1 MESTRK
7 PDRLGWV
14 VLALVLVILIASYY
28 ASRIQNSGGEVSV
41 RTITLPT
48 QNGQWVSAELLK
60 PRSATVDSPAP
71 VVIVV
76 PGFQRSK
83 ETLLNIGIELSR
95 RGVVVITLDPYAQG
109 NSSSSVHRQSA
120 TTEGYGLFAF
130 VEYLHDTDLLNYID
144 KSRIAATGHSAG
156 GNAAIRG
163 AAHFGRQASKSN
175 QPSKLQSVYV
185 SGYVLTLKKGVL
197 KGVRSN
203 LGVSYAL
210 YDEGA
215 YRNEFAKQP
224 PVGEPMWAAAD
235 MRFAPESLRVI
246 ASGVGADAAPTEV
259 EVGRY
264 YGSVDDRTLRIV
276 HNERTIH
283 PIQPYM
289 LEATANQLDFF
300 EHVFDLD
307 WSRDL
312 GISSQDQVWQNK
324 ELLTLLSLICAFVM
338 LVPLARLLLKL
349 PFLHSL
355 VQSMP
360 EALPRPRR
368 RGRAIFWFVFLLSGL
383 ISCFTFV
390 PLCELSQRLFV
401 SASNRE
407 QTWFFPQR
415 MNNAVMLWAVLNGL
429 IGFALFL
436 LTVDTTTQSRRLR
449 LRQAWGLYISFRD
462 LLKTFALAITLF
474 VAFFVLL
481 GVVHW
486 LFHVDY
492 RFLFLSVRAFR
503 SDLLLLLPMYAPL
516 FFIFFFSN
524 SLRVNSSMRFEGV
537 SEWSSMLL
545 AGVANTIGLVLILT
559 IQYWVFFETGT
570 VFWTDSWLYV
580 NLLFAVVPIMFVLP
594 FYHRLFFRMTGRV
607 YLGPLTTSLVFVMI
621 LLTNTVCYI
630 PL

>member
-1 MESTRK
+1 MESSRK
-7 PDRLGWV
+7 PDRLGWL
-14 VLALVLVILIASYY
+14 VLALVLVILIASYC
-28 ASRIQNSGGEVSV
+28 ASRIQNSAGEVSV
-41 RTITLPT
+41 QTITLPT

-60 PRSATVDSPAP
+60 PRSATVDRPAP

-95 RGVVVITLDPYAQG
+95 RGIVVITLDPYAQG
-109 NSSSSVHRQSA
+109 NSSASTHRQSA
-120 TTEGYGLFAF
+120 TREGYGLFAI
-130 VEYLHDTDLLNYID
+130 VDYLHDTDILNYID
-144 KSRIAATGHSAG
+144 KSQIAATGHSAG

-163 AAHFGRQASKSN
+163 AAYFGRQASKSN
-175 QPSKLQSVYV
+175 QPSKLHSVYV

-197 KGVRSN
+197 KNIRSN

-224 PVGEPMWAAAD
+224 PAGEPMWAAAD
-235 MRFAPESLRVI
+235 MRYAPESLRVI
-246 ASGVGADAAPTEV
+246 ASGVGAKAAPTTV

-283 PIQPYM
+283 PIQPYS
-289 LEATANQLDFF
+289 LEATANQLDYF

-312 GISSQDQVWQNK
+312 GISSRDQVWQSK
-324 ELLTLLSLICAFVM
+324 EWLTLISLICAFVM
-338 LVPLARLLLKL
+338 LIPLAQLFLKL
-349 PFLHSL
+349 PVFHSL

-360 EALPRPRR
+360 EALPRPSKRA
-368 RGRAIFWFVFLLSGL
+368 RAIFWFVFVLSGL

-401 SASNRE
+401 AASNRE

-415 MNNAVMLWAVLNGL
+415 MNNAVMLWALLNGL

-436 LTVDTTTQSRRLR
+436 LTVDTTTQTRRLR
-449 LRQAWGLYISFRD
+449 LRKVWGLYISFKD
-462 LLKTFALAITLF
+462 LLKTFSLAVTLF
-474 VAFFVLL
+474 AVFFVLL

-492 RFLFLSVRAFR
+492 RFIFLSVRAFR

-537 SEWSSMLL
+537 SEWASMLL
-545 AGVANTIGLVLILT
+545 AGVANTFGLVLILT